1 LVKAALDGGF
11 LRKQNGEMNMG
22 AVLVTGGAGFIGS
35 HVVDALVGHNY
46 KVIVVD
52 NLLTGRRENIN
63 SGAAF
68 YCMDIRSAELANIF
82 SENKVDWVIHHAA
95 QIDVRKS
102 VDDPQFDAQVNIC
115 GMLNLMENCR
125 RNGVKGVVFASSGG
139 AIYGE
144 PALLPVIETTPKAPL
159 SPYGVSKLTTE
170 NYLYY
175 YYRTY
180 HLPYIALRYANVY
193 GPRQDTGGEAGVIAI
208 FIGKMASGKS
218 ASIFGDGQ
226 QLRDYVFV
234 KDIAR
239 ANIQALK
246 KLESGAGS
254 PVSTSIDE
262 RAFHIATGTGTP
274 VNELFAKLKKIT
286 GFKGEANYEAERKG
300 ELRRIF
306 LDIQKAENEL
316 SWKPTVKLNDGL
328 KQTADYWANLKK

>member
-1 LVKAALDGGF
+1 
-11 LRKQNGEMNMG
+11 MST
-22 AVLVTGGAGFIGS
+22 VLVTGGAGFIGS
-35 HVVDALVGHNY
+35 HVVDALMESHHN
-46 KVIVVD
+46 VIVVD
-52 NLLTGRRENIN
+52 NLSAGKKENIN
-63 SGAAF
+63 TGASF
-68 YCMDIRSAELANIF
+68 HCMDIRSGDLSNIF

-102 VDDPQFDAQVNIC
+102 VDDPQFDAQINIC
-115 GMLNLMENCR
+115 GMLNVLENCR
-125 RNGVKGVVFASSGG
+125 RHGVKGVVFASSGG

-144 PALLPVIETTPKAPL
+144 TEHLPVVETTPKGPL
-159 SPYGVSKLTTE
+159 SPYGISKLTTE

-175 YYRTY
+175 YYRTFN
-180 HLPYIALRYANVY
+180 LPYIALRYANVY

-218 ASIFGDGQ
+218 VSIFGDGEQ
-226 QLRDYVFV
+226 VRDYVFV

-254 PVSTSIDE
+254 RFSASIDE
-262 RAFHIATGTGTP
+262 RAFHIATSTGTS

-328 KQTADYWANLKK
+328 KQTADYWANL